1 MHRLRSL
8 ALGVLTLTI
17 ATAAGMAW
25 TSSAVTAQTP
35 AAAASGCWNEPASW
49 TNGWMQWATAP
60 NMVID
65 PAKTYTA
72 TITTNRGVV
81 TVDLY
86 ASAAPTT
93 VNNFVCLAESGYY
106 DFVLFHRVINGFMI
120 QTGDPTG
127 TGSGGPGY
135 QFADELN
142 NGYGYEIGTLAMA
155 NSGPNTNGSQFFIVQ
170 GEQGMGLPNQY
181 TIFGKVTTGMDIING
196 IAQVPVKDNGR
207 GEMSS
212 PIPTIGIVDITITS
226 N

>member
-25 TSSAVTAQTP
+25 TSAAAQTP
-35 AAAASGCWNEPASW
+35 AAASGCWNEEPTW
-49 TNGWMQWATAP
+49 TNGYMQWSTPP

-72 TITTNRGVV
+72 TITTSRGIVEV
-81 TVDLY
+81 ELY
-86 ASAAPTT
+86 AAAAPLA

-170 GEQGMGLPNQY
+170 GEQGMGLENKY
-181 TIFGKVTTGMDIING
+181 TIFGKVTTGMDIVNG
-196 IAQVPVKDNGR
+196 LAQIPVYSDPNNPQA
-207 GEMSS
+207 S
-212 PIPTIGIVDITITS
+212 PPRVTIGIVDITITS